1 MSAIKMFMVAIF
13 CFTFVIGGVQI
24 GNPLNNEPYW
34 SLVAVY
40 EIIASGLLMY
50 TFIIPMYRQRE
61 QASAIILAIY
71 AIAFTL
77 LSARWLLTH

>member
-34 SLVAVY
+34 SLVSFY
-40 EIIASGLLMY
+40 EFIASGLLMNPV
-50 TFIIPMYRQRE
+50 TIPMYRQRE
-61 QASAIILAIY
+61 QVSAIILAIY

>member
-1 MSAIKMFMVAIF
+1 MSAIKMFMVTIF

-40 EIIASGLLMY
+40 EIIASCLLMY

>member
-1 MSAIKMFMVAIF
+1 MSAIKMFMVSIF

-40 EIIASGLLMY
+40 EIIAS
-50 TFIIPMYRQRE
+50 
-61 QASAIILAIY
+61 
-71 AIAFTL
+71 
-77 LSARWLLTH
+77 